1 MAAAAGAAR
10 LSSSSHLMDEGV
22 GSRSSRSGRRLPPEF
37 GRVLEFVN
45 EILQSDLA
53 VLMILK
59 FMLLCGYKN
68 MAVNNIYAFQSKEKL
83 EPQQV
88 HGAIAVTAGGA
99 WAAETSGSVQPSRRR
114 PTTLEFRAKQ
124 ANIFAALDRLYIRGG
139 GHGLRCRVHDE
150 ALEGV
155 YVVISLSSST
165 FGAHMEF
172 SRRLTLVIRGDF
184 DHHSM
189 LWLQKK
195 TMATGGLYEQGL
207 PGPASS
213 TNSQLQ
219 MITQVSSPSVTN
231 PFYNCSPF
239 PGIPEAEYR
248 CRVYANNKIYATT
261 LFSTSMVSSFRDS
274 KSDDKRFYIF
284 SPTKALKLKTYSK
297 DDRVSGR
304 GLGLGQ
310 ECLFA
315 QVA

>member
-83 EPQQV
+83 EPQRV

-172 SRRLTLVIRGDF
+172 SRRLTP
-184 DHHSM
+184 
-189 LWLQKK
+189 KK

-219 MITQVSSPSVTN
+219 TITQVSSPSVTN

-284 SPTKALKLKTYSK
+284 SPTKALKLKTHSK